1 MLFSTNQPGWHLIKF
16 DQSLFSR
23 SGSEHKKWRKQWSPC
38 RCSFPFSL
46 PRPMRPNLPFPFPF
60 NAYQPIFLLITP
72 TFFRF
77 IDVTSNVY
85 IKKGKKKELLY
96 RQESC
101 YDLLFI
107 DYCYS
112 LFWKDLLISFH
123 SKTDVENDIEIRMTM
138 LLFDDMKFIIEIKF
152 FNSALHC
159 WRKKRNRN

>member
-1 MLFSTNQPGWHLIKF
+1 
-16 DQSLFSR
+16 
-23 SGSEHKKWRKQWSPC
+23 
-38 RCSFPFSL
+38 
-46 PRPMRPNLPFPFPF
+46 MRPNLAFPFPF
-60 NAYQPIFLLITP
+60 NAYRPIFLLITP
-72 TFFRF
+72 TFFKF

-123 SKTDVENDIEIRMTM
+123 SKTDVENDIEIRMVM

-152 FNSALHC
+152 FLIPLCIAGEKKEIEIKYSTGLSRKALKTG
-159 WRKKRNRN
+159 WT

>member
-1 MLFSTNQPGWHLIKF
+1 M
-16 DQSLFSR
+16 
-23 SGSEHKKWRKQWSPC
+23 EKQWSPC
-38 RCSFPFSL
+38 RRSFPFSL
-46 PRPMRPNLPFPFPF
+46 PCPVRPNLPFPVPF

-85 IKKGKKKELLY
+85 IKKEKKKEILY

-123 SKTDVENDIEIRMTM
+123 SKTDVENDIEIRMVM

-152 FNSALHC
+152 F
-159 WRKKRNRN
+159 

>member
-1 MLFSTNQPGWHLIKF
+1 
-16 DQSLFSR
+16 
-23 SGSEHKKWRKQWSPC
+23 
-38 RCSFPFSL
+38 
-46 PRPMRPNLPFPFPF
+46 MRPNLPFPFPF
-60 NAYQPIFLLITP
+60 NAYRPIFLLITP

-85 IKKGKKKELLY
+85 IEKGKKKELLY

-112 LFWKDLLISFH
+112 LSWKDLLISFR
-123 SKTDVENDIEIRMTM
+123 SKTDVENDIEIRMMM

-152 FNSALHC
+152 SIPLCIAGE
-159 WRKKRNRN
+159 KKRNRN

>member
-1 MLFSTNQPGWHLIKF
+1 
-16 DQSLFSR
+16 
-23 SGSEHKKWRKQWSPC
+23 
-38 RCSFPFSL
+38 
-46 PRPMRPNLPFPFPF
+46 MRPNLPFPFPF

-85 IKKGKKKELLY
+85 IKKGKKKEILY

-123 SKTDVENDIEIRMTM
+123 SKTDVENDIEIRIMM